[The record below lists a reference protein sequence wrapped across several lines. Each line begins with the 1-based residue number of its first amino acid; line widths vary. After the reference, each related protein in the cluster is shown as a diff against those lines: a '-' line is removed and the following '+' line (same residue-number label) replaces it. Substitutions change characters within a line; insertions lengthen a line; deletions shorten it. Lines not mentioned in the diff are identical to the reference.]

1 MMLYRPGRA
10 ISWAFFKIFC
20 RMEVVGADIPRSG
33 GCLLVA
39 NHISHLDPP
48 LVGAAIRR
56 MVYFMAKQELFEI
69 PILGSIIAGTG
80 AFPVKRGTADRGAL
94 KRAWTLLRD
103 GNVVCIFPEGR
114 RSPDGTL
121 QSAEA
126 GAALVAAQS
135 NVPVVPL
142 GLIGTA
148 DVLPPGGV
156 VLHPHP
162 VKVIVGEPLHLDD
175 LRAEKYDRLLL
186 NEIGRRMMDG
196 IAGAVRQGLNA
207 NAGLQKRG
215 NHKSK

>member
-1 MMLYRPGRA
+1 M
-10 ISWAFFKIFC
+10 
-20 RMEVVGADIPRSG
+20 GADIPRSG

-39 NHISHLDPP
+39 NHVSYLDPP
-48 LVGAAIRR
+48 LVGAAISRSI
-56 MVYFMAKQELFEI
+56 YFMAKQELFEI
-69 PILGSIIAGTG
+69 PVMGSIIAGTG

-94 KRAWTLLRD
+94 KRARALLHD

-114 RSPDGTL
+114 RSLDGTL

-148 DVLPPGGV
+148 AVLPPGGV
-156 VLHPHP
+156 ILHPHP
-162 VKVIVGEPLHLDD
+162 VKAIIGEPLYLDD

-186 NEIGRRMMDG
+186 NEIGHRMMDG
-196 IAGAVRQGLNA
+196 IAEAIRQGLDTN
-207 NAGLQKRG
+207 GEVTEEGRP
-215 NHKSK
+215 